1 MSDKTPNTGSRRNLL
16 LAAAGL
22 GAAGLGAT
30 LAWRG
35 QKPASPVLNPAEQAF
50 WAASFE
56 RVSAAP
62 AAAQATEL
70 LATAS
75 LRGKP
80 LLVNF
85 WATWCAP
92 CVKELPELN
101 QFQQEF
107 KSQGWQVLGLAVDA
121 IGPVREFL
129 QKMPLDFSL
138 AMAGSAG
145 TTLTRTLGNAQGGLP
160 FSVVFSP
167 TGQLV
172 WTKVG
177 VTNLEELRQLAS
189 TIKAG

>member
-1 MSDKTPNTGSRRNLL
+1 MSDTSPQAGSRRNLL

-35 QKPASPVLNPAEQAF
+35 QKPTAPALSPAEQAF

-56 RVSAAP
+56 PVSAAP
-62 AAAQATEL
+62 ATAQTAEL

-107 KSQGWQVLGLAVDA
+107 KAQGWQVLGLAVDA
-121 IGPVREFL
+121 IDPVREFL

-145 TTLTRTLGNAQGGLP
+145 TTLTRSLGNAQGGLP
-160 FSVVFSP
+160 FSVVFNP
-167 TGQLV
+167 AGQLV

-189 TIKAG
+189 TIKAS